1 MQLNKIILTSLSVLI
16 IIFSSVIFSS
26 ESSTQE
32 ELQQSM
38 VFDQACIIMH
48 NEGRKYLENKEKIAQ
63 SYGASAL
70 IEQHL
75 KSQLGEYTQITGDE
89 IEGVRKIVFEKGVI
103 LFKELSE
110 NQPRD
115 LVNQCMGLVETI
127 VRANI

>member
-1 MQLNKIILTSLSVLI
+1 MQLKKIILTLLSVLI
-16 IIFSSVIFSS
+16 IIFSSVVFSS

-48 NEGRKYLENKEKIAQ
+48 SEGRKYLENKERIAQ

-75 KSQLGEYTQITGDE
+75 ESQLGEYTQITGDE

-110 NQPRD
+110 HQPRE
-115 LVNQCMGLVETI
+115 LVNQCRGLVETI
-127 VRANI
+127 VRAKI